1 VGAPGEDD
9 QPGVMVQLVRV
20 QDNLPENFSGLRA
33 EADAEGFRAMSRL
46 AAEWAATP
54 EMFAC
59 LLAATL
65 GGRLVAIGGLTAEPE
80 PTGQPAMRIRRLYVR
95 PDARRNGV
103 GRSLVNALLQEAL
116 DSVSRVTVNAGG
128 TLAPAF
134 WEALGFNRV
143 EGRPW
148 SHQFGGH

>member
-1 VGAPGEDD
+1 
-9 QPGVMVQLVRV
+9 MVQLVRV
-20 QDNLPENFSGLRA
+20 QDALPEGFAYLRS

-59 LLAATL
+59 LLAAPDGMSGL
-65 GGRLVAIGGLTAEPE
+65 DGIGGLTLEPE
-80 PTGQPAMRIRRLYVR
+80 PAGQAAMRMRRLYVR
-95 PDARRNGV
+95 PGARRRGV
-103 GRSLVNALLQEAL
+103 GRTLVNALLQEAL
-116 DSVSRVTVNAGG
+116 DGVSLVTINAGG

-134 WEALGFNRV
+134 WEALGFEPV

-148 SHQFGGH
+148 THQFSAH